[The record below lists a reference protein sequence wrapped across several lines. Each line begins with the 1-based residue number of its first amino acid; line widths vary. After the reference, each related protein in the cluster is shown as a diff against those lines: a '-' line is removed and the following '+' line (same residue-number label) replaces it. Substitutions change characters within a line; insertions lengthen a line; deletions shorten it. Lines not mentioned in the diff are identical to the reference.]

1 MNQSRREFLGT
12 LALGLGA
19 ASLLNCTRPN
29 GCRPNIVLILADDQG
44 YADVGV
50 FGAKGFQTLNLDRLA
65 GEGIKFSSFYVSQAV
80 CSASRAALMTGCYSE
95 RVGIQ
100 GALGPNSEIGLNPSE
115 MTIADLLKQRGYA
128 TGIFGKWHLGHHR
141 EFLPLQQGFDEYLGL
156 PYSNDMWPVDYDGQE
171 LTPENPGPHPR
182 KAQFPKL
189 PLIQNN
195 DKIAEIRT
203 LSDQATLTTRYTE
216 AAVKFIEKNKTR
228 PFFLY
233 LPHSMPHVPLGVS
246 VKYKGKSAQGMY
258 GDVIMEIDGSV
269 GQILDTLKKHGL
281 EENTLVIYTSD
292 NGPWLNF
299 GNHAGS
305 AAPLREAK
313 GTMWE
318 GGPRVPCLM
327 RWPGHIPAGISTNQI
342 AATIDILPTLA
353 AITGAPLPE
362 KKIDG
367 VNILSLLKHEPGAN
381 PRNEYWYYYGGELR
395 AVRRGKWKLYF
406 PHEYRSYLGVE
417 PGRDGFPGPYAT
429 GKAGLELYDL
439 EADIRETEILT
450 TRYPEVVNEL
460 MQLAEQARS
469 ELGDKLQGV
478 TGSGVREAGRVGG

>member
-1 MNQSRREFLGT
+1 MHQTRREFLGT

-19 ASLLNCTRPN
+19 ASLLNCPRPN
-29 GCRPNIVLILADDQG
+29 GSRPNIVLILADDQG

-50 FGAKGFQTLNLDRLA
+50 FGAKGFQKPNLDHLA
-65 GEGIKFSSFYVSQAV
+65 SEGIKFSSFYVSQAV
-80 CSASRAALMTGCYSE
+80 CSASRAALLTGCYSE

-100 GALGPNSEIGLNPSE
+100 GALGPHSEIGLNPSE
-115 MTIADLLKQRGYA
+115 TTIAKMLKQRGYA

-171 LTPENPGPHPR
+171 LTAENPGAHPR
-182 KAQFPKL
+182 KAQFPQL
-189 PLIQNN
+189 PLIRNN
-195 DKIAEIRT
+195 EKIAEIRT
-203 LSDQATLTTRYTE
+203 LADQATLTTRYTE
-216 AAVKFIEKNKTR
+216 AAVKFIEKNKSR

-246 VKYKGKSAQGMY
+246 AKYKGKSAQGMY
-258 GDVIMEIDGSV
+258 GDVIMEIDWSV

-327 RWPGHIPAGISTNQI
+327 RWPGQIPAGISTNQI

-367 VNILSLLKHEPGAN
+367 VNILSLLKNEPGAN

-406 PHEYRSYLGVE
+406 PHEYRSYRGVE
-417 PGRDGFPGPYAT
+417 PGRDGFHFNHA
-429 GKAGLELYDL
+429 L
-439 EADIRETEILT
+439 
-450 TRYPEVVNEL
+450 
-460 MQLAEQARS
+460 
-469 ELGDKLQGV
+469 
-478 TGSGVREAGRVGG
+478 SGGGQ